1 MWVSRGG
8 NLAQATIEDPIINSP
23 FVEPARHFVMD
34 TDGKVTGK
42 IEARRRP
49 SEFYPPP
56 LCR

>member
-1 MWVSRGG
+1 M
-8 NLAQATIEDPIINSP
+8 AQATIEDPIINSP